1 MLCAWL
7 CACKH
12 LTNGCCRTCLC
23 WRSVTPQSQGV
34 RCQMEPTAKE
44 RKFWRMVAATL
55 GSLLSVFIVANS
67 VRAETVPSG
76 ITLLLFG
83 SLVAVGVGNA
93 IVNPRSSPVILTEYE
108 EARFR
113 RRQHIVGFAFSL
125 ILGLLIMLTDLRGS
139 ALAYLFAPIIALPF
153 VLLLR
158 ERLIRG

>member
-1 MLCAWL
+1 
-7 CACKH
+7 
-12 LTNGCCRTCLC
+12 
-23 WRSVTPQSQGV
+23 
-34 RCQMEPTAKE
+34 MEPTAKE
-44 RKFWRMVAATL
+44 RKFWRVVAATL
-55 GSLLSVFIVANS
+55 GLLLSVFVVANS

-83 SLVAVGVGNA
+83 SLVALGVGNA
-93 IVNPRSSPVILTEYE
+93 IVNPRSSPVILTEHE

-139 ALAYLFAPIIALPF
+139 ALAYLFAPIVVLPF

-158 ERLIRG
+158 ERFMRG